1 MVTQQIAVNT
11 AHAFVQDCR
20 AIGLTFD
27 KVLLFGSTAQGSI
40 HEGSDIDLLL
50 ISKKFTDDLF
60 ANLKQY
66 SLINIRY
73 PLIETHPYSYQQFAE
88 GDDFIKHIEKEGIE
102 IESSQ
107 QLTT

>member
-1 MVTQQIAVNT
+1 MVTQQTAINT

-20 AIGLTFD
+20 EIGLTFD
-27 KVLLFGSTAQGSI
+27 KVFLFGSSAQGTT

-50 ISKKFTDDLF
+50 ISKEFTDDLF

-88 GDDFIKHIEKEGIE
+88 GDAFIGYVEKEGIE
-102 IESSQ
+102 IK
-107 QLTT
+107 